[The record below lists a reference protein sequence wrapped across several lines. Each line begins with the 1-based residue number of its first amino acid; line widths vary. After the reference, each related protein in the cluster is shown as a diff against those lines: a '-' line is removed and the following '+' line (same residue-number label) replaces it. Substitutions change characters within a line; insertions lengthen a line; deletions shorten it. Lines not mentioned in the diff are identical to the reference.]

1 MSLWFPT
8 PCATLGSSC
17 HEKYSKSPT
26 HYTFYTLFYETNK
39 KYKYHMGIE
48 TEYLEEL
55 KDRNKERESRPTQR
69 PTQRCIPASAG
80 GLNPV

>member
-1 MSLWFPT
+1 M
-8 PCATLGSSC
+8 
-17 HEKYSKSPT
+17 E
-26 HYTFYTLFYETNK
+26 
-39 KYKYHMGIE
+39 IE

-55 KDRNKERESRPTQR
+55 EARNKVMESRPTQR